1 MLHSFCFHTAIQL
14 DERNV
19 LNVLREAKFS
29 AGHWEQLGLQLT
41 ADHAYLTT
49 IRASRRG
56 DPSLCM
62 SDTIS
67 QWLRTDTKPSWE
79 KLADAVT
86 WTGEYGEATAAS
98 VLQKAGVVH
107 HTCMLTVLCL

>member
-1 MLHSFCFHTAIQL
+1 MLRSFCFHTAIQL

-41 ADHAYLTT
+41 ADHAYLTK
-49 IRASRRG
+49 IRANRHG

-62 SDTIS
+62 GDTIS
-67 QWLRTDTKPSWE
+67 QWLRTDTEASWDNF
-79 KLADAVT
+79 ADAVAL
-86 WTGEYGEATAAS
+86 TGTFNHSYS
-98 VLQKAGVVH
+98 N
-107 HTCMLTVLCL
+107 